1 MNDPSSFAAIFAEL
15 KDLLRRYA
23 GALDCVHDESGHYRL
38 NTRHIM
44 KNGKPLFFA
53 ATRIG
58 KNYVSFHLMPVY
70 VFPELLSLLS
80 PRLSKR
86 MQGKSCFNFKQL
98 DADLSAEL
106 AALTNA
112 GFEKY
117 KSADY
122 V

>member
-1 MNDPSSFAAIFAEL
+1 MNEQPDFAAIFAEL
-15 KDLLRRYA
+15 KELLQRYA
-23 GALDCVHDESGHYRL
+23 GSLDCVRDETDHYRL

-44 KNGKPLFFA
+44 KNGRPLFFA
-53 ATRIG
+53 ATKTG

-86 MQGKSCFNFKQL
+86 MQGKSCFNFRQL
-98 DADLSAEL
+98 DADLLAEL
-106 AALTNA
+106 ALLTHA

-117 KSADY
+117 KSADF